1 MRAYL
6 AILMD
11 DLSAM
16 IRSWIVWSW
25 LTLTL
30 LAGIAAV
37 VVSLAYADTTSFI
50 LAWGLVLYLGLGS
63 FVVIIIAANAASSE
77 LSYLG
82 DALMARSLTPM
93 QYVLAK
99 LTSRLLTVLLL
110 FLGVVIPVSFAL
122 IFQADDNDLTRG
134 GIALGKTY
142 LGLVL
147 ALLVCFGVALSTVIR
162 NSLLAMALAVIIW
175 YVGLGGYTLAN
186 ARDFSPE
193 GVLGVL
199 PLLLRGQFTMGDN
212 VAALGLLILMITSLI
227 GLSILVFTRRDL

>member
-1 MRAYL
+1 MYKRQ
-6 AILMD
+6 
-11 DLSAM
+11 
-16 IRSWIVWSW
+16 
-25 LTLTL
+25 
-30 LAGIAAV
+30 
-37 VVSLAYADTTSFI
+37 
-50 LAWGLVLYLGLGS
+50 GL
-63 FVVIIIAANAASSE
+63 
-77 LSYLG
+77 
-82 DALMARSLTPM
+82 
-93 QYVLAK
+93 
-99 LTSRLLTVLLL
+99 
-110 FLGVVIPVSFAL
+110 
-122 IFQADDNDLTRG
+122 
-134 GIALGKTY
+134 TY

-212 VAALGLLILMITSLI
+212 VAALGLLILMITSLV

>member
-1 MRAYL
+1 MRGYI
-6 AILMD
+6 AILVD

-30 LAGIAAV
+30 LAGISAV
-37 VVSLAYADTTSFI
+37 VVSLAYADATSFI
-50 LAWGLVLYLGLGS
+50 LAWGLVLYIGLGS
-63 FVVIIIAANAASSE
+63 FVVIIIAANAASGE
-77 LSYLG
+77 LTYLG
-82 DALMARSLTPM
+82 DALMSRSLTPM

-110 FLGVVIPVSFAL
+110 FLGVVVPVSFAL
-122 IFQADDNDLTRG
+122 IFQVDDNDLTRG
-134 GIALGKTY
+134 GISLGLTY

-147 ALLVCFGVALSTVIR
+147 ALLVCFGVTLSTVIS
-162 NSLLAMALAVIIW
+162 NGLLAMALAVIVW
-175 YVGLGGYTLAN
+175 YLGLGGYAIGN

-199 PLLLRGQFTMGDN
+199 PLLLRGQFSMAEN
-212 VAALGLLILMITSLI
+212 WSVLGLLILIIGTLV
-227 GLSILVFTRRDL
+227 GLSMVLFAKRDL

>member
-6 AILMD
+6 AILVD

-37 VVSLAYADTTSFI
+37 VVSLAYADSTSFI

-82 DALMARSLTPM
+82 DALMARN
-93 QYVLAK
+93 Q
-99 LTSRLLTVLLL
+99 
-110 FLGVVIPVSFAL
+110 
-122 IFQADDNDLTRG
+122 
-134 GIALGKTY
+134 
-142 LGLVL
+142 
-147 ALLVCFGVALSTVIR
+147 
-162 NSLLAMALAVIIW
+162 
-175 YVGLGGYTLAN
+175 
-186 ARDFSPE
+186 
-193 GVLGVL
+193 
-199 PLLLRGQFTMGDN
+199 
-212 VAALGLLILMITSLI
+212 
-227 GLSILVFTRRDL
+227 